1 MMTGRPT
8 RRALVLIGLLL
19 AGLAVGN
26 YVLLAVGAAAVYF
39 VGAPLVVALVLL
51 LILPRLLAADGEPQ
65 APSTAPAEP
74 QSPTRPGKPDSDAA
88 VQLLAL
94 LQRDGRLVD
103 FLRED
108 MQSYDDAQIGAAVR
122 TIHEAC
128 RQVLTEHV
136 QLEPVLTGR
145 EGDEV
150 TVPEGFDPSAI
161 RLTGNVSG
169 QPPFRGALRHAGWR
183 ASRVKLPDQPAGQDP
198 RIVAPAEV
206 EIE

>member
-1 MMTGRPT
+1 MADRPT

-19 AGLAVGN
+19 AGLAAGN
-26 YVLLAVGAAAVYF
+26 YVLLSTGAAAVYF
-39 VGAPLVVALVLL
+39 VGAPLMVALVLL
-51 LILPRLLAADGEPQ
+51 LILPRLLAVDGAPQ
-65 APSTAPAEP
+65 VPRAAPAEP
-74 QSPTRPGKPDSDAA
+74 QTPAWPGKPDPDAA
-88 VQLLAL
+88 VQLLAV

-108 MQSYDDAQIGAAVR
+108 IQSYDDAQVGAAVR

-150 TVPEGFDPSAI
+150 TISEGFDPSAI

-169 QPPFRGALRHAGWR
+169 RPPFRGSLRHAGWR
-183 ASRVKLPDQPAGQDP
+183 ASQVKLPDQPPGQDP
-198 RIVAPAEV
+198 RIVSPAEV